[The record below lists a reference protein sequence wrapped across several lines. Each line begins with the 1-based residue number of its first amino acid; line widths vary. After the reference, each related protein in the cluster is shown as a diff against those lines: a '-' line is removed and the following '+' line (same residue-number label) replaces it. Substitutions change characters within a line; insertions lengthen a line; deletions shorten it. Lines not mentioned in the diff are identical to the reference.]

1 MVLAIT
7 LMIGMVTA
15 VQAEAV
21 LSRDDKAGVL
31 NTLDIL
37 RGNGVDYQ
45 LDGQLRRSEAAAFI
59 VRLVGMDDEV
69 ISNKGKYL
77 QIDFNDVQSHEWF
90 APYVGYCSQ
99 VGIIGGFE
107 DGTFRPNDYV
117 SEQAFLKM
125 LLTAMGYT
133 YKEDFVWATVFT
145 SAYNLKLVSDESY
158 KTRTAD
164 NHDYTRGQV
173 VESLFNTLKTK
184 KKSSDTKM
192 VQYFIDNE
200 VIDGSSAEEF
210 GLIVD
215 NVATQ
220 IETVEVLTSTS
231 IELTFNE
238 AIEAPGLENIIL
250 YNKDDNNNQ
259 ATISR
264 VDTGGSAD
272 TYILILE
279 SGVLADRNYGVIVS
293 NVVDVNGNA
302 ATDVMADFTGPR
314 PEVVESNYFLISK
327 VESVSNDT
335 INVFFTHP
343 INDNILDP
351 SFITLTKDGQVV
363 SGDDTEEI
371 KLSLISNDSTGMVI
385 TFKDYEF
392 TEETT
397 LRLNVSGQAI
407 SQYGVTLND
416 DKGDFINFV
425 PVVRTNDKF
434 EVLLIS
440 AESDKTVELWFSRDL
455 NPVIAEQIFS
465 YYITDQDGDPLA
477 IEKAEIMDKAYAV
490 RLTLKYNLVDKREY
504 NIMINNVNDITREHN
519 ITEEPHTF
527 TVAKKRTEGYF
538 Y

>member
-1 MVLAIT
+1 
-7 LMIGMVTA
+7 
-15 VQAEAV
+15 
-21 LSRDDKAGVL
+21 
-31 NTLDIL
+31 
-37 RGNGVDYQ
+37 
-45 LDGQLRRSEAAAFI
+45 
-59 VRLVGMDDEV
+59 
-69 ISNKGKYL
+69 
-77 QIDFNDVQSHEWF
+77 
-90 APYVGYCSQ
+90 
-99 VGIIGGFE
+99 
-107 DGTFRPNDYV
+107 
-117 SEQAFLKM
+117 
-125 LLTAMGYT
+125 
-133 YKEDFVWATVFT
+133 
-145 SAYNLKLVSDESY
+145 
-158 KTRTAD
+158 
-164 NHDYTRGQV
+164 
-173 VESLFNTLKTK
+173 
-184 KKSSDTKM
+184 M

-279 SGVLADRNYGVIVS
+279 SGGVLADRNYGVIVS

-455 NPVIAEQIFS
+455 NPVIAEQIFFP
-465 YYITDQDGDPLA
+465 IILQTKMVIL
-477 IEKAEIMDKAYAV
+477 
-490 RLTLKYNLVDKREY
+490 
-504 NIMINNVNDITREHN
+504 
-519 ITEEPHTF
+519 
-527 TVAKKRTEGYF
+527 
-538 Y
+538 